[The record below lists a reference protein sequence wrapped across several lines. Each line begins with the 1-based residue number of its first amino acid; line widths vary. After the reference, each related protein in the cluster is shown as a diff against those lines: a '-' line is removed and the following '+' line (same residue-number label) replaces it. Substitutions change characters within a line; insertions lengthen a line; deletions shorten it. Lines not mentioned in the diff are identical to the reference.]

1 MFLGLFTPRVK
12 LSQIMQSVSAEI
24 GRKLKSGELQLQY
37 FRSRC
42 FRKWMELY
50 KFDSYCVDVLSKV
63 STHVKDGV
71 FMVSKKLPGF
81 LQEVCDIYWKW
92 SPQPDENTL
101 RVDRNGVLDVIAKF
115 QMAFNTFKLFEV
127 KICTE
132 IDLWHR
138 ITHGEDIFCSLSSLR
153 SLPAKTQ
160 ISLSQAIGIP
170 VVCFEDFHRSPFGI
184 NGRIQGKY
192 TLLIPAY
199 ERIAEL
205 YLYDVVKQRKLV
217 DLVNDVYEKSIA
229 SFGHTYLKIDY
240 DLVVLSNYR
249 EFQRIQET
257 SSVYS
262 KSLYWFDNADVQ
274 SEGTKD
280 LMDLLAI
287 ERSWARDPTS
297 NVRYLVTCGFPAGT
311 MFLRTTVEA
320 QATTR
325 GGGIEYLHLDT
336 SLGFTFIGSVKI
348 DIGQVVHPAS
358 G

>member
-1 MFLGLFTPRVK
+1 
-12 LSQIMQSVSAEI
+12 MQSVSAEI
-24 GRKLKSGELQLQY
+24 GRKLKSGELQRQY

-50 KFDSYCVDVLSKV
+50 KFDSYCVDVLSIV

-217 DLVNDVYEKSIA
+217 DLVNDVYEKSIT

-336 SLGFTFIGSVKI
+336 GLGFTFIDSLTI
-348 DIGQVVHPAS
+348 NIGK
-358 G
+358 